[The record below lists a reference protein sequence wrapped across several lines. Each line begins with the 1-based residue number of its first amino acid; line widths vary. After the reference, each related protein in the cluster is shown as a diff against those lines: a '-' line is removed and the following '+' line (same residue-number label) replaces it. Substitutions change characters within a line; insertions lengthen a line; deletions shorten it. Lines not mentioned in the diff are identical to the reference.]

1 VVFFEHQSTI
11 NENMPLRDLMYCGRV
26 YEMIVPKKRIYTKSR
41 ITIPTPEFYVI
52 YNGAEEFP
60 EKAVYRLSEMY
71 ALPPGE
77 EPALEL
83 VVQVYNIN
91 PGHNGEV
98 LQRSETLRD
107 YMAFITKTRE
117 NEANGMNRE
126 EAIDKAIRD
135 CVKEGILAEY
145 LEKYGSEVRRGCRGT
160 APCFLYL
167 IHLLA

>member
-1 VVFFEHQSTI
+1 MSKTNRNFKASVFTHLFRETG
-11 NENMPLRDLMYCGRV
+11 NE
-26 YEMIVPKKRIYTKSR
+26 YEL
-41 ITIPTPEFYVI
+41 
-52 YNGAEEFP
+52 YNAVAPGSFP
-60 EKAVYRLSEMY
+60 
-71 ALPPGE
+71 PGTPGE